1 MEFINSDFLNLT
13 QNWELNFDELSVFE
27 DDVDNLVSLVRFI
40 FEIKIWLQSSLN
52 WLTDNETKQGRARTN
67 CLETAFFS
75 Y

>member
-40 FEIKIWLQSSLN
+40 FEIKI
-52 WLTDNETKQGRARTN
+52 
-67 CLETAFFS
+67 
-75 Y
+75 